1 MFTNNVIKTK
11 SLPKAIEE
19 MLGEIDIKIDY
30 TENLSETQKKAFKLF
45 QEKKNLVILSSGGTG
60 KSFCIKVMEES
71 VKNTDRK
78 MQLCST
84 SGISSYNIG
93 GMTIH
98 SFMGIGTGDLDI
110 QTLINKVVRKKMYR
124 DRIQEIDI
132 LVIDE
137 ISMLSASLMEK
148 LNILCQTI
156 RKNKK
161 FFGGI
166 QVIFT
171 GDPLQLEA
179 IFNNNKKIYKE
190 DDSRLIVESDIFN
203 KEFNNKK
210 KNIIIFKENFRQ
222 KGDPT
227 FINMLLRIR
236 NNTHTKD
243 DLEILNKRKI
253 LPKDPSLHVHLV
265 SSNKKA
271 QDINETNLQKIN
283 NKEHIFEAI
292 YTNTGRNKELTEILT
307 KELEFQFK
315 QKGIHNLILKKNARV
330 MLVKNLD
337 VQLGLVNGALG
348 TIIHIVENIIKVKF
362 DNDIEYDIK
371 PINWDIEID
380 NCKAT
385 SIQIPLILAYAITTH
400 KSQGIT
406 LTSAVLD
413 LDDCFANHMVY
424 VALSRL
430 KTLDG
435 MYLKSFDPKKIKIN
449 KKIKEYLDSI
459 EN

>member
-1 MFTNNVIKTK
+1 MLKNSIVKTDL
-11 SLPKAIEE
+11 LPRAIEE
-19 MLGEIDIKIDY
+19 MLGNIDIKIDY
-30 TENLSETQKKAFKLF
+30 TENLSESQKKAFKLF
-45 QEKKNLVILSSGGTG
+45 QEKKNLVIFSSAGCG
-60 KSFCIKVMEES
+60 KSFCIKTMQES

-84 SGISSYNIG
+84 TGISAYNIG
-93 GMTIH
+93 GMTIN
-98 SFMGIGTGDLDI
+98 SFMGIGTGDQDVNF
-110 QTLINKVVRKKMYR
+110 LIRKVSRTAVYR
-124 DRIQEIDI
+124 DRIIEIDV

-148 LNILCQTI
+148 LNTLCQVV
-156 RKNKK
+156 RKSKK

-179 IFNNNKKIYKE
+179 IFNSNKKIYKDIDE
-190 DDSRLIVESDIFN
+190 RLIVESDIFN
-203 KEFNNKK
+203 KEFNQKK
-210 KNIIIFKENFRQ
+210 GNVLILKENFRQ

-236 NNTHTKD
+236 NNTYTKE

-253 LPKDPSLHVHLV
+253 MPKEDFHVHLV
-265 SSNKKA
+265 STNKKA
-271 QDINETNLQKIN
+271 QDINDNNLKKIN
-283 NKEHIFEAI
+283 ESDFIFKAC
-292 YTNTGRNKELTEILT
+292 YTSTGKNKELRDILT

-315 QKGIHNLILKKNARV
+315 QKGIDNLILRKNARV

-337 VQLGLVNGALG
+337 VELGLVNGALG
-348 TIIHIVENIIKVKF
+348 TIIEIKDKIITVKF
-362 DNDIEYDIK
+362 DNEIEYNIL
-371 PINWDIEID
+371 PVNWDIQID

-385 SIQIPLILAYAITTH
+385 STQIPLMLAYAITIF
-400 KSQGIT
+400 KSQSLT
-406 LTSAVLD
+406 LNSAILD

-430 KTLDG
+430 KSLDG
-435 MYLKSFDPKKIKIN
+435 MYLKSFNSHKIKIN
-449 KKIKEYLDSI
+449 EKIKEYL
-459 EN
+459 ENLK